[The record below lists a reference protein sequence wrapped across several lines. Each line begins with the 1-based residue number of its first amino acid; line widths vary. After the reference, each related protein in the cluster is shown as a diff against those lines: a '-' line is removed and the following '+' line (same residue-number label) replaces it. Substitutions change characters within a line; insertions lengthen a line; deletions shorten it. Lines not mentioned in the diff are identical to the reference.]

1 MKPLKLSVQKPEHG
15 VTLTVMDWA
24 NIKNWLKSVK
34 PSMWIRVSFSVIYHD
49 RSLKQNK
56 FYWKYIV
63 GILAD
68 ELGYDKDSMHET
80 LKAKFLREPHD
91 TIPGVF
97 RVKSTTE
104 LSTIEFI
111 QYYKEVQ
118 VWAADF
124 LNIYLPDPNEH
135 LDKDI
140 KT

>member
-1 MKPLKLSVQKPEHG
+1 MKALKIFKEKPEHG
-15 VTLTVMDWA
+15 SMLGAREWEQL
-24 NIKNWLKSVK
+24 KNWVNAVK
-34 PSMWIRVSFSVIYHD
+34 PGRWVKISFAVVYRE

-63 GILAD
+63 GILAG

-91 TIPGVF
+91 TVPGVF

-104 LSTIEFI
+104 LSTIEFME
-111 QYYKEVQ
+111 YYKEVQ

-124 LNIYLPDPNEH
+124 LNIYLPDPNE
-135 LDKDI
+135 
-140 KT
+140 